1 MKKITSL
8 FLAIMLLI
16 SLTACGAS
24 DGKKSSPATGT
35 DSSKQDNQSKEDN
48 QFKEDKSSV
57 GNLTF
62 SEMVA
67 IDNEECTV
75 KITEIDPDNIMG
87 FTLKAQLENKS
98 TEKTYMFSVES
109 GAINGVECDP
119 LFAVEIAAGKKSN
132 NEINFLND
140 NLKKNEIGDYTDIEL
155 TFRVYDSNDWTA
167 EPVAKETIH
176 IYPYGEDRAVKF
188 VRSPQPNDNVII
200 DNDSVTVI
208 VTGYE
213 EDKIW
218 GYKVNLFLINKT
230 DKNVMFG
237 VNEASINGF
246 MADPLYATTV
256 SAGKCAFSSMSWT
269 NRVLEDNGISAVEKI
284 EFKFRIY
291 DSDDW
296 TLSDIVNETITL
308 KP

>member
-1 MKKITSL
+1 MGQFFYSFLVIFLTAQIILPAKKRSSLTVYLECSIKIT
-8 FLAIMLLI
+8 
-16 SLTACGAS
+16 
-24 DGKKSSPATGT
+24 
-35 DSSKQDNQSKEDN
+35 Q
-48 QFKEDKSSV
+48 
-57 GNLTF
+57 
-62 SEMVA
+62 
-67 IDNEECTV
+67 
-75 KITEIDPDNIMG
+75 IDPENLFG
-87 FTLKAQLENKS
+87 FTLKSQLENKS
-98 TEKTYMFSVES
+98 AEKTYMFSVES

-246 MADPLYATTV
+246 MADPFYATTV